1 MKDKIIQGIL
11 LGGWVIVV
19 GLVVGSTVL
28 WLLT

>member
-1 MKDKIIQGIL
+1 MKDKIIQGVL